1 MVIVVYI
8 HLYFTSLRRH
18 YTTAAG
24 EKGTNMNDLQIFVY
38 SGEQLRTVQRD
49 DGLWWVLRD
58 VCRVLGLTTPARVAE
73 RLDDDEKGVSQIH
86 TPGGTQEV
94 TIINE
99 PGLYSVILR
108 SDKPEAK
115 QFKRWVTHDVLPSIR
130 KTGAY
135 GIPPEQVARI
145 TALQKRLDEWRS
157 LTDEMERLTADACQK
172 ARVFREHYDKLREQ
186 RDRCRRNLRAVEQA
200 LTDEIRNL
208 KEVN

>member
-1 MVIVVYI
+1 
-8 HLYFTSLRRH
+8 
-18 YTTAAG
+18 
-24 EKGTNMNDLQIFVY
+24 MNNLQIFVY

-58 VCRVLGLTTPARVAE
+58 VCRVLGLAEPHRVAS
-73 RLDDDEKGVSQIH
+73 RLDDDEKGRTQVT
-86 TPGGTQEV
+86 TPGGTQEM

-99 PGLYSVILR
+99 PGLYAVILR

-135 GIPPEQVARI
+135 GIPPERLAKI
-145 TALQKRLDEWRS
+145 TALQKRLDEWHE

-172 ARVFREHYDKLREQ
+172 ARVFREHYDQLREQ
-186 RDRCRRNLRAVEQA
+186 RDRCRRNLHAVEKA

-208 KEVN
+208 NEVT

>member
-1 MVIVVYI
+1 
-8 HLYFTSLRRH
+8 
-18 YTTAAG
+18 
-24 EKGTNMNDLQIFVY
+24 MNDLQIFVY

-86 TPGGTQEV
+86 TLGGTQEV

-115 QFKRWVTHDVLPSIR
+115 EFKRWVTHDVLPSIR

-186 RDRCRRNLRAVEQA
+186 RDRCRWNLRAVEQA
-200 LTDEIRNL
+200 LTDEIRTL